1 MNRENEKDSSI
12 LCIKDLKEAARRNLP
27 KTYADFHDEGAM
39 DLITLRENE
48 EAYNRYKIRPRTLVN
63 VENIDMSSEF
73 LGSKVALPITFGPTG
88 MQRLAHPDGELAVS
102 RAAARKNLGMV
113 LATHSTVGLEEVA
126 MQGNGNPYAIHLLML
141 KDRALMADMIKR
153 AEEAGYK
160 AVFLSADCP
169 RLGKRINEYR
179 NNFILPKNMCWP
191 NLLSRGSEEF
201 FGADSDMQ
209 FDASIE
215 WHTIIP
221 WIRKITSLELW
232 IKGVSTVEDVEL
244 AIKHGVNGVL
254 ISNHGGRQLDG
265 VPATLDALREC
276 SPVAKGRIKIAV
288 DGGIRRGS
296 DIFKALAMGAEH
308 CFLGRIPIWGLAYN
322 GQSGV
327 ELAVDILERE
337 LRTTMTLAGCR
348 SISEINHNY
357 LSILRS
363 DGILARL

>member
-153 AEEAGYK
+153 AE
-160 AVFLSADCP
+160 
-169 RLGKRINEYR
+169 
-179 NNFILPKNMCWP
+179 
-191 NLLSRGSEEF
+191 
-201 FGADSDMQ
+201 
-209 FDASIE
+209 
-215 WHTIIP
+215 
-221 WIRKITSLELW
+221 
-232 IKGVSTVEDVEL
+232 VSTVEDVEL

-308 CFLGRIPIWGLAYN
+308 CFLGRIPIWGLAVYN

-337 LRTTMTLAGCR
+337 LRTTMTLAG
-348 SISEINHNY
+348 
-357 LSILRS
+357 
-363 DGILARL
+363 